1 MASNS
6 HVKTFEEE
14 TMVEKTEIN
23 VKNMV
28 LSDRV
33 KEYVEK
39 KTPRLDRLLPGI
51 ENVKFDLSYSKSMRN
66 RSDREVA
73 EITITGRGFIL
84 RTEERDAD
92 MLTAIDN
99 AVDKMQRQ
107 IERFKGKRAR
117 GRGDGTPA
125 SEVAVPEEIAETTLP
140 VRIVRRKSFTLIPMD
155 ENEAIEQMSLVEHED
170 FFIFYNID
178 TNAINVL
185 YKRNDG
191 DFGLIEP
198 NIE

>member
-1 MASNS
+1 
-6 HVKTFEEE
+6 
-14 TMVEKTEIN
+14 MVQKIEIN

-28 LSDRV
+28 LTDRV

-39 KTPRLDRLLPGI
+39 KVPRLERLLPGI
-51 ENVKFDLSYSKSMRN
+51 ENLKFDLSYTKSVRN

-73 EITITGRGFIL
+73 QITITGRGFIL

-92 MLTAIDN
+92 MLTSIDN

-107 IERFKGKRAR
+107 IERFKGKRAH

-125 SEVAVPEEIAETTLP
+125 SEVHEPEIVEKESPTIK
-140 VRIVRRKSFTLIPMD
+140 IVRRKSFTLAPMD
-155 ENEAIEQMSLVEHED
+155 ESEAIEQMALLEHEN
-170 FFIFYNID
+170 FFIFFNVN

-198 NIE
+198 NIG

>member
-1 MASNS
+1 
-6 HVKTFEEE
+6 
-14 TMVEKTEIN
+14 MVERTEIN

-28 LSDRV
+28 LNDRV

-39 KTPRLDRLLPGI
+39 KTPRLERLLPDI
-51 ENVKFDLSYSKSMRN
+51 ENIKFDLSYSKSMRN

-84 RTEERDAD
+84 RTEESDAD

-125 SEVAVPEEIAETTLP
+125 SGLELPIETDESTEP
-140 VRIVRRKSFTLIPMD
+140 IKIVRRKSFTLIPMD
-155 ENEAIEQMSLVEHED
+155 ENEAIEQMALVEHED
-170 FFIFYNID
+170 FFIFYNIN
-178 TNAINVL
+178 TNSINVL
-185 YKRNDG
+185 YKRHDG
-191 DFGLIEP
+191 NFGLIEP
-198 NIE
+198 AIG

>member
-1 MASNS
+1 
-6 HVKTFEEE
+6 
-14 TMVEKTEIN
+14 MVQKTEIN
-23 VKNMV
+23 VKNMA
-28 LSDRV
+28 LNDRI

-39 KTPRLDRLLPGI
+39 KVPRLERLLPGI
-51 ENVKFDLSYSKSMRN
+51 ENIKFDLSYSKTMRN

-125 SEVAVPEEIAETTLP
+125 SEVVKPVEIEEETQP
-140 VRIVRRKSFTLIPMD
+140 IRIVRRKSFTLIPMD

-170 FFIFYNID
+170 FFIFFNVN

-185 YKRNDG
+185 YKRKDG

-198 NIE
+198 SIG

>member
-1 MASNS
+1 
-6 HVKTFEEE
+6 
-14 TMVEKTEIN
+14 MVEKTEIA

-28 LSDRV
+28 LTDRV

-39 KTPRLDRLLPGI
+39 KVPRLERLLPGI
-51 ENVKFDLSYSKSMRN
+51 DAIKFELSYSKTMRN

-84 RTEERDAD
+84 RTEERNAD

-107 IERFKGKRAR
+107 IERFKGKRAH

-125 SEVAVPEEIAETTLP
+125 SEVVVEEETVEPSQT
-140 VRIVRRKSFTLIPMD
+140 VKIVRRKTFPLVPMD
-155 ENEAIEQMSLVEHED
+155 EIEAIEQMTLVEHED
-170 FFIFYNID
+170 FFIFYNIN
-178 TNAINVL
+178 TNSINVL

-191 DFGLIEP
+191 DLGLIEP
-198 NIE
+198 TIE